1 MTNRNNKQKEELRR
15 KRREKEERKR
25 ENFYRQYRLQE
36 WIKVNPEDLTNDNE
50 KNNMSNEVIQEKE
63 QGGENAKE

>member
-1 MTNRNNKQKEELRR
+1 M
-15 KRREKEERKR
+15 
-25 ENFYRQYRLQE
+25 
-36 WIKVNPEDLTNDNE
+36 ISE

>member
-1 MTNRNNKQKEELRR
+1 M
-15 KRREKEERKR
+15 KRGGGEIAEGGIMEIKGNWKMIL
-25 ENFYRQYRLQE
+25 RLQY
-36 WIKVNPEDLTNDNE
+36 NCTNDNE